1 MPARRSE
8 PDPPVCESEPLLAC
22 SVFVVA
28 GGRGG
33 TGGAAAGA
41 GGVVGEAVG
50 GEGWGWEGG
59 SAWEE
64 GRTWEWGGGDGYL
77 RAPYTYLDECPRP
90 VLQEEV
96 VWRCCKVLE
105 WLGVRIES

>member
-59 SAWEE
+59 SAWE
-64 GRTWEWGGGDGYL
+64 WGGGDGYL
-77 RAPYTYLDECPRP
+77 RVPYTYLDEYPRP

-96 VWRCCKVLE
+96 VWRSCEMLE
-105 WLGVRIES
+105 RLGVKGEI